1 VIGISPGIREER
13 VSLDDKAALNSL
25 MECAKQ
31 QKMTLLIYDAVGKQI
46 MWFQYYLV
54 RQELKDYF
62 FMQGGEAGYVS
73 SLR

>member
-1 VIGISPGIREER
+1 M
-13 VSLDDKAALNSL
+13 SLDDKAALNSL

-31 QKMTLLIYDAVGKQI
+31 QKIALLIYDAVGNQM